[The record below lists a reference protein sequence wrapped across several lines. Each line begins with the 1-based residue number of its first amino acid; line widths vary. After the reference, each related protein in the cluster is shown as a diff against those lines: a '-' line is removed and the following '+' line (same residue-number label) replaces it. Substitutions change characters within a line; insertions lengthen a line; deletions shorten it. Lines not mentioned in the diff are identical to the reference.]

1 MAKIHKKAYS
11 VSKQESSHRIRRLK
25 YIEAFSAVI
34 STGSISAAARQL
46 DVSQPAVSQL
56 IKKLEQAVGAP
67 LFVRRNGAIF
77 PTGRA
82 ENLREDAIE
91 LLAQLDR
98 FQTQLNYR
106 ETNLLSTIRMTATL
120 SITNE
125 ILPPIINEIHRRH
138 PKAKYYVSS
147 IPLTAMID
155 SLTQAHVDFAFHTR
169 PLDHPQV
176 RNETLAEVAQV
187 AVMPRTHPLA
197 KRETLTIDDIRGCKL
212 VGLTRND
219 PSYQYYSELWQRHK
233 IPTQHILQSPFASFS
248 MQMVHTF
255 QALSFNNVLMAK
267 SACAKDSNLTWK
279 YVEGV
284 DQITPYFVALAD
296 RNYGQQ
302 THQLIKECFA
312 ASFE

>member
-1 MAKIHKKAYS
+1 MAS
-11 VSKQESSHRIRRLK
+11 PDPSHRIRRLK

-46 DVSQPAVSQL
+46 GVSQPAVSQL
-56 IKKLEQAVGAP
+56 IKKLEAAVGAP

-125 ILPPIINEIHRRH
+125 VLPPIISEIHLRH
-138 PKAKYYVSS
+138 PEAKFYVSS

-155 SLTQAHVDFAFHTR
+155 SLTQSHVDFAFHTR
-169 PLDHPQV
+169 PLDHPQI
-176 RNETLAEVAQV
+176 RNDILAEVRQV

-197 KRETLTIDDIRGCKL
+197 ERDSLAIEDIRGCKL

-219 PSYQYYSELWQRHK
+219 PSYQYYSALWQRHR
-233 IPTQHILQSPFASFS
+233 IPTQHILQSPFASLS

-255 QALSFNNVLMAK
+255 QALSFNNVLMAQ
-267 SACAKDSNLTWK
+267 SACAKDPELTWK
-279 YVEGV
+279 YVDGI
-284 DQITPYFVALAD
+284 DQVTPYYVALAD
-296 RNYGQQ
+296 WNFGRE
-302 THQLIKECFA
+302 THLMIKECFA
-312 ASFE
+312 ASFG

>member
-1 MAKIHKKAYS
+1 MNS
-11 VSKQESSHRIRRLK
+11 PDPSHRIRRLK

-46 DVSQPAVSQL
+46 GVSQPAVSQL
-56 IKKLEQAVGAP
+56 IKKLEAAVGAP

-91 LLAQLDR
+91 LLAKLDR

-125 ILPPIINEIHRRH
+125 ILPSVISEIHRRS
-138 PKAKYYVSS
+138 PQTKFYVSS
-147 IPLTAMID
+147 IPLKAMID
-155 SLTQAHVDFAFHTR
+155 SLTQSHVDFAFHTR
-169 PLDHPQV
+169 PLDHPQI
-176 RNETLAEVAQV
+176 RNDKLAEVRQV

-197 KRETLTIDDIRGCKL
+197 KRAELSIDDIRGCKL

-233 IPTQHILQSPFASFS
+233 VPTHHILQSPFASLS

-255 QALSFNNVLMAK
+255 QALSFNNELMAQ
-267 SACAKDSNLTWK
+267 SACAKDANLTWRT
-279 YVEGV
+279 VAGI
-284 DQITPYFVALAD
+284 DQVTPFYVALTD
-296 RNYGQQ
+296 WNFGRE
-302 THQLIKECFA
+302 THKLIRDCFA
-312 ASFE
+312 ASFGSL

>member
-1 MAKIHKKAYS
+1 MAKPDT
-11 VSKQESSHRIRRLK
+11 SHRIRRLK

-46 DVSQPAVSQL
+46 GVSQPAVSQL

-82 ENLREDAIE
+82 ENLREEAID

-106 ETNLLSTIRMTATL
+106 ETNLLGTIRMTATL
-120 SITNE
+120 SITTE
-125 ILPPIINEIHRRH
+125 ILPPIITQIHAHH
-138 PKAKYYVSS
+138 PEAKFYVSS

-155 SLTQAHVDFAFHTR
+155 SLAHAHVDFAFHTR
-169 PLDHPQV
+169 PLDHPQI
-176 RNETLAEVAQV
+176 RNDILAEVPQV
-187 AVMPRTHPLA
+187 AVMPRSHPLA
-197 KRETLTIDDIRGCKL
+197 DRPTLGIDDIRGCKL

-219 PSYQYYSELWQRHK
+219 PSYQYYSDLWQRHK
-233 IPTQHILQSPFASFS
+233 VPTHHILQSPFASLS

-255 QALSFNNVLMAK
+255 QALSFNNILMAK
-267 SACAKDSNLTWK
+267 SACAKDPELTWK
-279 YVEGV
+279 HVDGV
-284 DQITPYFVALAD
+284 DQVTPFYMALAD
-296 RNYGQQ
+296 WNFGGE
-302 THQLIKECFA
+302 THQLIKRCFD
-312 ASFE
+312 ASFS